1 MTQWVRHLATY
12 LLKSSNDKFFSWSR
26 FQEAV
31 MSFGFLLH
39 SRFGSRAA
47 SIEQSSSGL
56 HWIAQRLSV
65 WHTTNYHSSR
75 LPSFYIWQL
84 LTCHV
89 EIKFRKFKVL
99 PVLHVQIPIWKP
111 RHTWVLQRYRW
122 TYKTLFRRS
131 LINRPIQNYR
141 YHERILYVIQLS
153 DRVYNVTF
161 PLRIYI
167 LWPIKNGQSRE
178 TGNIGYTRRR
188 RHEK

>member
-1 MTQWVRHLATY
+1 MT
-12 LLKSSNDKFFSWSR
+12 KSSLGVVFRGCHVLWRSFTFPVWFTRCFNRTMIEWLTLNRS
-26 FQEAV
+26 AV
-31 MSFGFLLH
+31 CLYDIPPITIPALAIFLHLTV
-39 SRFGSRAA
+39 S
-47 SIEQSSSGL
+47 
-56 HWIAQRLSV
+56 
-65 WHTTNYHSSR
+65 
-75 LPSFYIWQL
+75 
-84 LTCHV
+84 TCHV

-161 PLRIYI
+161 PA
-167 LWPIKNGQSRE
+167 
-178 TGNIGYTRRR
+178 
-188 RHEK
+188 